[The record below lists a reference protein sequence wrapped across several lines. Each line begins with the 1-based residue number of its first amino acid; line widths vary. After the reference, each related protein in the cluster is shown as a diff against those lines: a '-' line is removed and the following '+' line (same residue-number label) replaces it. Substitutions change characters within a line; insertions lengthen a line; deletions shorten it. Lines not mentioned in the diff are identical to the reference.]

1 MRARTH
7 AAMPGSQLHVVDVI
21 HPDEWNR
28 VVIDFLTR

>member
-1 MRARTH
+1 
-7 AAMPGSQLHVVDVI
+7 MPGSQLHVVAGAPHGVDVI